1 RVVEM
6 ITKGPF
12 KTIFWGSG
20 VVLGTLLPLV
30 LLLFATSPFALAGA
44 SLLSLIGLWYLIR
57 LWVQVP
63 QLLSLS

>member
-1 RVVEM
+1 
-6 ITKGPF
+6 
-12 KTIFWGSG
+12 
-20 VVLGTLLPLV
+20 LPLV
-30 LLLFATSPFALAGA
+30 LLLLSTSPFALAGA